1 MPSRKRSNAILILII
16 LGFILGLTVMYLA
29 GGGSEVIY
37 KDVPK
42 APMNETYR
50 SEILWPQLGE
60 KMIAGQGS
68 GVAIDSEGYIFY
80 LHRAGYPYENHQVI
94 PEFTVIQ
101 LDADTGEV
109 MARWGADIFK
119 SPHGLAIDSEDQIWI
134 TDVMANKI
142 YKFSYD
148 GELLRTYGED
158 YPFYMEVGLRIKNV
172 LSRLPIPMSDL
183 LFARPTDIVVS
194 DSGDFTVSDGY
205 RNKRIAKFNAD
216 GKQLWEINRNGSGG
230 GEFNLPHGIAQDA
243 KGLIY
248 VADRNNARIQV
259 FSPEGQWL
267 VSWSQPEIGRPYGI
281 EIGQDQQLYIADGG
295 DVLNGR
301 LDHPQSH
308 IVRMGLDGQVTA
320 RWSTWG
326 TKVGQ
331 LMIPHDIAVDQ
342 KGNVYVAELNNNRLQ
357 KFIPIE

>member
-1 MPSRKRSNAILILII
+1 
-16 LGFILGLTVMYLA
+16 
-29 GGGSEVIY
+29 
-37 KDVPK
+37 
-42 APMNETYR
+42 
-50 SEILWPQLGE
+50 
-60 KMIAGQGS
+60 
-68 GVAIDSEGYIFY
+68 
-80 LHRAGYPYENHQVI
+80 
-94 PEFTVIQ
+94 VIQ

-109 MARWGADIFK
+109 MARWGADIFQ
-119 SPHGLAIDSEDQIWI
+119 SPHGLAIDSEDQIWV

-142 YKFSYD
+142 YKFSHD

-172 LSRLPIPMSDL
+172 LPRLPIPMSDL

-205 RNKRIAKFNAD
+205 RNKRISKFNAD
-216 GKQLWEINRNGSGG
+216 GKQLWEINRNGSDD

-243 KGLIY
+243 EGLIY

-320 RWSTWG
+320 RWSNWG
-326 TKVGQ
+326 TEVGQ